1 MRRIILPNS
10 ATDLSLE
17 GWDRYNGMGVLNAGT
32 ALAYVD
38 KKFLTVRSTQIFVNK
53 HRQKVI
59 SLDLYGIIRGNLDE
73 YTVEIGKGKDPDDWQ
88 QVFGPSRAQA
98 EYEHICRIENK
109 ILKKGDRSTVRITAK
124 SKAGEIRRASM
135 LVKGD

>member
-1 MRRIILPNS
+1 MPNS

-53 HRQKVI
+53 NRQKVI

-88 QVFGPSRAQA
+88 QVFGPSQAQA
-98 EYEHICRIENK
+98 EYAHICRIENK
-109 ILKKGDRSTVRITAK
+109 ILKKGDRWTVRITAK
-124 SKAGEIRRASM
+124 SKAGETRRASM
-135 LVKGD
+135 LVRGD